1 MSKPPV
7 LPVAFPGAPG
17 AYSQEAARLFFDA
30 TYPTLTCG
38 SSADAVQA
46 VCARRASHAVVPVEN
61 SITGAFAGVPE
72 ALRGSVLVIVGEVD
86 LAMRHCLLGAPGARL
101 DELAVV
107 RSHPTALAQ
116 CRDWLAGWGV
126 ATRPASD
133 TAEAARELSRTG
145 DAALGVIGSGQLA
158 RMYGLD
164 VLAEGIA
171 DRPDNR
177 TRFYVLGT
185 ERAGE
190 RGVETT
196 TRSALLASQ
205 VGGPRA
211 MKTLRIQLE
220 SRGATRARTP
230 FLGSED
236 GAEVLIEFDHPAGAG
251 RAIAAGAANGLHHRW
266 LGSWTP
272 ERRPAN
278 AARRDR
284 SA

>member
-17 AYSQEAARLFFDA
+17 AYSQEAARRFFDA

-38 SSADAVQA
+38 STADAVGA
-46 VCARRASHAVVPVEN
+46 VNAGRASHAVVPVEN
-61 SITGAFAGVPE
+61 SITGSFAGVPE
-72 ALRGSVLVIVGEVD
+72 ALRGSELIVVGEVD

-101 DELAVV
+101 DEIAVV

-126 ATRPASD
+126 ATRPAAD

-145 DAALGVIGSGQLA
+145 DVALGVIGSGHLA
-158 RMYGLD
+158 TMYGLD

-177 TRFYVLGT
+177 TRFFVLGT
-185 ERAGE
+185 ERAEARGE
-190 RGVETT
+190 NSA
-196 TRSALLASQ
+196 TRSALLLGPVS
-205 VGGPRA
+205 GPRA

-220 SRGATRARTP
+220 SRGATRARVP

-236 GAEVLIEFDHPAGAG
+236 GAESLIEFDHPPGEG
-251 RAIAAGAANGLHHRW
+251 REIAESAAGALRHRW
-266 LGSWTP
+266 LGSWWP
-272 ERRPAN
+272 DRRPA
-278 AARRDR
+278 ASLRRDR